1 MFLDFLERLQEGLT
15 EDVNTRNLD
24 WLKSQFFSDLKS
36 ATNYW
41 GSDIE
46 LKSAEVIDNSSLEV
60 KATVTFNLDKIDFDD
75 LNGDDFDGYR
85 VPDSIGEKI
94 IESINEELIGEL
106 IFIRPDHTE
115 VIYECELVDY
125 DVDNSTSVETDYAP
139 RTYDDPGYF
148 DWEVDGYFEV
158 DVELKLTPK
167 SN

>member
-1 MFLDFLERLQEGLT
+1 MFINFLKELQEGLT
-15 EDVNTRNLD
+15 EDVNTPNLD

-75 LNGDDFDGYR
+75 LDGDDFDGYS

-94 IESINEELIGEL
+94 IESINEELIGES
-106 IFIRPDHTE
+106 IFIRPDDTD
-115 VIYECELVDY
+115 VIYECKLEDY
-125 DVDNSTSVETDYAP
+125 DFDNNTYVKTYSEP
-139 RTYDDPGYF
+139 QTYDDPGYF
-148 DWEVDGYFEV
+148 DWEINGYFEV
-158 DVELKLTPK
+158 NVELKLTPK